1 MSIRIAVP
9 RGVVQRAP
17 EVFARATE
25 NGLVCVEVPPGGEDA
40 LAGFIREHNIRHAI
54 LSGERFGGPLYEA
67 MEPGAVLARF
77 GVGYDGLDLAQATAR
92 GLYCTI
98 TPGTLHVSVAEH
110 AMSLL
115 LAGARQLTHLNAQ
128 TQAGHWRGILA
139 TEVRGKT
146 LAIIG
151 CGAIGSTLAGIASRG
166 FGMRVLGVE
175 VRDVD
180 VAAYCHEH
188 GYSDLVRGWEDAVP
202 TADFISLHVPATP
215 ATRGMVNAERIAQ
228 MLPTAWLVN
237 TARGA
242 VVDEVALYDALSEG
256 RMAGAALDVFAHEPY
271 RPAHPDKDLRTLPNV
286 IMTPHVASATREACA
301 RMAARALQNILLAE
315 RGAYGEMD
323 LVNPEVLA
331 R

>member
-9 RGVVQRAP
+9 RGVMQRAP

-25 NGLVCVEVPPGGEDA
+25 NGLVCVEMPPGDENT
-40 LAGFIREHNIRHAI
+40 LAQFIREQQIRHAI
-54 LSGERFGGPLYEA
+54 LGGERFSGPLYAA
-67 MEPGAVLARF
+67 MEPGGVLARF

-115 LAGARQLTHLNAQ
+115 LAGARQLTHLHTQ
-128 TQAGHWRGILA
+128 TREGHWQGVLA

-175 VRDVD
+175 VRDMD

-188 GYSDLVRGWEDAVP
+188 GYSAIVRAWEDAVP
-202 TADFISLHVPATP
+202 EADFVSLHVPATP
-215 ATRGMVNAERIAQ
+215 ATRAMVNAERIAQ
-228 MLPTAWLVN
+228 MLPTAWLIN

-242 VVDEVALYDALSEG
+242 IVDEQALYDALSEG
-256 RMAGAALDVFAHEPY
+256 RIAGAALDVFEREPY
-271 RPAHPDKDLRTLPNV
+271 QPTHLDKDLRTLPNV
-286 IMTPHVASATREACA
+286 IMTPHVASATRDACA

-315 RGAYGEMD
+315 RGAHHEMD